1 MPVRQPDSD
10 GQSVVVYPPAWRVV
24 AALLRV
30 FARGSL
36 LYVLYLMLFTQDPP
50 TNPMKQ
56 MRLFGGLFLLP
67 EAAAW
72 SIARAF
78 AARMRVEDGA
88 LVIEQRER
96 RTDIPVSAI
105 AAVELW
111 QVPLPMP
118 GVWLTLRSG
127 RRFAQGLA
135 VADPDSFLVSLEGE
149 RPTESAK
156 GVLPGAMATYLRAR
170 NANPPGI
177 LENPALKFVLFS
189 LVPTLPAW
197 RLHQF
202 ISYGGTF
209 GEYYTYGLNAYLL
222 GFALWWVSFSLS
234 LVFLAAG
241 MRALVEI
248 GSLAAAFVAP
258 ASASGVRRALEILQ
272 RIAFYVGIPIW
283 LLLRFTA

>member
-1 MPVRQPDSD
+1 MALRKPHAD
-10 GQSVVVYPPAWRVV
+10 GHRVVVYPPAWRIV

-50 TNPMKQ
+50 TNPLKQ
-56 MRLFGGLFLLP
+56 IRLFGGLFLLP

-72 SIARAF
+72 CIARAF

-105 AAVELW
+105 ESVQLW
-111 QVPLPMP
+111 QVPLPTP
-118 GVWLTLRSG
+118 GVWLGLRSG
-127 RRFAQGLA
+127 RRFAQGLS
-135 VADPDSFLVSLEGE
+135 VADPDAFAASLEGE
-149 RPTESAK
+149 GAPATTRE
-156 GVLPGAMATYLRAR
+156 GIPGGMATYLRAR
-170 NANPPGI
+170 SAHPPTI
-177 LENPALKFVLFS
+177 LEHPALKFVLFS

-197 RLHQF
+197 RLHQY

-209 GEYYTYGLNAYLL
+209 GEYYTFGLNAYLL
-222 GFALWWVSFSLS
+222 GFGLWWVSFSLS

-241 MRALVEI
+241 MRAVVEF
-248 GSLAAAFVAP
+248 GSLAAAFAVPGA
-258 ASASGVRRALEILQ
+258 AGGVRRFLEVAQ
-272 RIAFYVGIPIW
+272 RVGFYVGIPAW
-283 LLLRFTA
+283 LILRFTA

>member
-1 MPVRQPDSD
+1 VSVRKTDVD
-10 GQSVVVYPPAWRVV
+10 GQSVVVYPPAWRIV

-50 TNPMKQ
+50 TNPFKQ

-135 VADPDSFLVSLEGE
+135 VADLDSFVASLEGQRETPSE
-149 RPTESAK
+149 RDR
-156 GVLPGAMATYLRAR
+156 LPGGIAAYLRAR
-170 NANPPGI
+170 NANPPGW
-177 LENPALKFVLFS
+177 LEHPAVKFVLFS

-197 RLHQF
+197 RLHQY

-209 GEYYTYGLNAYLL
+209 GEYYTFGLNAYLL
-222 GFALWWVSFSLS
+222 GFGLWWISFSLS
-234 LVFLAAG
+234 LVFLASG
-241 MRALVEI
+241 MRAFVELV
-248 GSLAAAFVAP
+248 SLAAAFAAP
-258 ASASGVRRALEILQ
+258 ASAPAVRRGLEVFQ
-272 RIAFYVGIPIW
+272 RIAFYVGIPVW
-283 LLLRFTA
+283 LILRFTA